1 MGRPR
6 RPSLLAGLWL
16 LVGCGAEAPDPR
28 FQHALQWTEEHLA
41 EWNVPGAAVAVVE
54 EGELRHVAGV
64 GFRQLGRPEAVGP
77 DTVFRVGSLS
87 KLVTG
92 VLTVRAVQD
101 GLLDPEAPAS
111 EALPGLSLADPEA
124 LSSFT
129 LGHLLS
135 HGSGLQSPG
144 VPNSCGTEPEDL
156 DQVLEER
163 VPDWDL
169 WVPPDTL
176 WNYSNGNYLL
186 VGTAL
191 REATGEHFED
201 LVRAELFDALGLDRA
216 TYQPEEVWAGDNWA
230 MGHVFHADT
239 RRLEGFRDLDD
250 RACTASFSTGG
261 LMASARDMG
270 RIMELL
276 LSGGAPWLDAE
287 GMGQLTSGGW
297 AFSETAAYN
306 NGLLRTEYR
315 EHRAWQHGGTV
326 GGYLATMWL
335 LPDEGLGVLVL
346 VNADHSLVVPPEP
359 RARPP
364 DRLAARFLDTFLG
377 LEESQWEDNT
387 RPVEEWGRYVGTYRS
402 EHDWGTLTVAL
413 EEGTLVLTEDDGTR
427 RELLPYSRDRFQFP
441 RPSSSDTRTLYEGV
455 KFVQEG
461 ERTEWL
467 QSGRGIAGRV
477 EEDSGAP

>member
-1 MGRPR
+1 MR
-6 RPSLLAGLWL
+6 RPPRPWALAGLFVL
-16 LVGCGAEAPDPR
+16 AGCGTEAPDPR
-28 FQHALQWTEEHLA
+28 FQHALQWTEARLA

-54 EGELRHVAGV
+54 DGELRHVAGV
-64 GFRQLGRPEAVGP
+64 GLRELGRPEAVGP

-101 GLLDPEAPAS
+101 GLLDPEAPAAA
-111 EALPGLSLADPEA
+111 ALPGLSLADPDA

-201 LVRAELFDALGLDRA
+201 LARDELFGAAGLTRA
-216 TYQPEEVWAGDNWA
+216 TYQPDEVRAAGDWA
-230 MGHVFHADT
+230 MGHVLHGDS

-270 RIMELL
+270 RVMELL
-276 LSGGAPWLDAE
+276 LSGGSPWLDPD
-287 GMGQLTSGGW
+287 GMELLTGGGW
-297 AFSETAAYN
+297 AFSDTVAYN
-306 NGLLRTEYR
+306 HGLLRTEYR
-315 EHRAWQHGGTV
+315 DHRAWQHGGTV

-335 LPDEGLGVLVL
+335 LPDDGLGVLVL
-346 VNADHSLVVPPEP
+346 VNADHAVTWPPEP
-359 RARPP
+359 RSRPP

-377 LEESQWEDNT
+377 LPESPWEDNT
-387 RPVEEWGRYVGTYRS
+387 RPVEEWGRYEGTYRS
-402 EHDWGTLTVAL
+402 DFDWGTLTVAL
-413 EEGTLVLTEDDGTR
+413 EGEALVLTEDDATR
-427 RELLPYSRDRFQFP
+427 RELVPYSRDRFQFP
-441 RPSSSDTRTLYEGV
+441 RPSSSDARTLYEGV
-455 KFVQEG
+455 KFVQED

-467 QSGRGIAGRV
+467 QSGRGIARRV